1 MLHRFWLIRA
11 AAAGAV
17 LVLVTLAGAAARAGE
32 RIALVV
38 GNSNYAHTAP
48 LANPGNDARVMAGA
62 LEGAGFEVTTLL
74 DADLGGMKQ
83 ALLRFGR
90 RLRGDG
96 VEAGLF
102 YYAGHGVQVDGEN
115 YLVPVSAAITSED
128 EIDLE
133 AVNVNSFLRVMN
145 SSNAS
150 INIVI
155 LDACRNNPFAA
166 SARSAARGLA
176 PVDAPRGTLIA
187 YATAPGDVALDGSGA
202 NSPYTKAL
210 AGAIS
215 AGGGRTIEAVF
226 KAARSEVLA
235 ATQERQVPW
244 ETSSITGDFYFHT
257 RPAAAQTGSAPAALP
272 ADSISQK
279 YRLAERINTRAAW
292 QAFVEAHREQPENF
306 YVILALEALAGLD
319 APVPQPQRHLPLPA
333 TPAYSCHRGRFGTVG
348 GELCV
353 SSHLAPQGR
362 NAYSGAML
370 SDGSASTAWVEGR
383 ADDGE
388 GEVLRFAFP
397 GPQQVSRVLIAN
409 GYGKSRDI
417 FLKNSR
423 VRSMTVQ
430 TSAGFRGEVELQ
442 DRDGL
447 QELSLPPL
455 GQVTWITFTLTGVYH
470 GTRYRDTAISEIQFR

>member
-1 MLHRFWLIRA
+1 MLYRIWLFRA
-11 AAAGAV
+11 AAAGVV
-17 LVLVTLAGAAARAGE
+17 LALLALATAPARAGE

-48 LANPGNDARVMAGA
+48 LANPGNDARVMAAA

-90 RLRGDG
+90 RLRGEG

-102 YYAGHGVQVDGEN
+102 YYAGHGVQVEGEN
-115 YLVPVSAAITSED
+115 YLVPVSAAIASED

-155 LDACRNNPFAA
+155 LDACRNNPFAG
-166 SARSAARGLA
+166 STRSAARGLA

-202 NSPYTKAL
+202 NSPYTRAL

-235 ATQERQVPW
+235 VTQERQVPW
-244 ETSSITGDFYFHT
+244 ETSSITGDFYFHS
-257 RPAAAQTGSAPAALP
+257 RPAAAAQPAAVAAAP
-272 ADSISQK
+272 VEDIARK
-279 YRLAERINTRAAW
+279 YQLAERIGTRAAW
-292 QAFVEAHREQPENF
+292 QAFVDAHRDRPEDF
-306 YVILALEALAGLD
+306 YVLLALEALAGLQ
-319 APVPQPQRHLPLPA
+319 APAPQPPRHLPLPA
-333 TPAYSCHRGRFGTVG
+333 TPAYACNRGRFGAVPA
-348 GELCV
+348 ELCV

-370 SDGSASTAWVEGR
+370 SDGSARTAWVEGR

-388 GEVLRFAFP
+388 GEVLRFAFDA
-397 GPQQVSRVLIAN
+397 PQQVSRVLVAN

-417 FLKNSR
+417 FLKNGR
-423 VRSMTVQ
+423 VRSLIVE
-430 TSAGFRGEVELQ
+430 TSAGVRQEVVLE

-447 QELSLPPL
+447 QELRLPPL
-455 GQVTWITFTLTGVYH
+455 GEVTWITLTLSGVYY
-470 GTRYRDTAISEIQFR
+470 GTRYRDTAISEVQFR